1 MRSQKKAEPLDGLE
15 SEVRVSAAD
24 NAALQRARALNA
36 MDPDEYLRFL
46 LAFTKTT
53 PPSRETNT
61 DADEPFT
68 L

>member
-1 MRSQKKAEPLDGLE
+1 MRSQKAEPLDTFE
-15 SEVRVSAAD
+15 TDVPVSAAD
-24 NAALQRARALNA
+24 NEALQRARAFNA

-46 LAFTKTT
+46 LAFTKNVT
-53 PPSRETNT
+53 PSRETNT